1 MLTTSLRIALL
12 LGIVLYFVI
21 LFLLL
26 RKKTL
31 SLRYSLLWLFSGVIM
46 LIFTLFPQL
55 LSAITLLLGIEV
67 QSNALFAILFFC
79 VLMILMSVTAIIS
92 RQNEYIKRLVQ
103 YTGMLEKRISDLEK
117 IENAHHNVTKCNN

>member
-12 LGIVLYFVI
+12 LGIALYFVI

-103 YTGMLEKRISDLEK
+103 YTGMLEKRIRDLEDGEECPK
-117 IENAHHNVTKCNN
+117 

>member
-103 YTGMLEKRISDLEK
+103 YTGMLEKRIRDLEDG
-117 IENAHHNVTKCNN
+117 EEYTK